1 MRVLMVR
8 DSFPNGGA
16 ERQLAL
22 LATSLP
28 AGVDVRVWG
37 LGGGPYVSV
46 LRDLGLSVDLS
57 ARGWRFD
64 PSPVADLWRLVRS
77 WRPDVVHTWQW
88 MSAAAALPVAAAC
101 GVPVVDGTIRNATVN
116 PRFVVPRRAAMRAS
130 RLVVANSRAGLR
142 AWQVDGEKGR
152 VVHNGFDPGRLAR
165 LEAGARPSRD
175 HGGESRPF
183 TVVMTGRMEPA
194 KDFTSFIAAARLLTA
209 SEDESSWRFVCA
221 GGGGDRERLA
231 GMAAPLVRAGRLS
244 IVDAGLEALEL
255 VRGADVGVLL
265 TNNAVHAEGCSN
277 SLLEYMACS
286 LPVVCTDSGGNR
298 EVVEDGVTG
307 FVVPPGD
314 PQAVARALRR
324 LREDEELRRGMGERG
339 RERLERLFTVP
350 RMVHLWTGI
359 YDEVAGSRRRGPREA
374 RRA

>member
-1 MRVLMVR
+1 
-8 DSFPNGGA
+8 
-16 ERQLAL
+16 
-22 LATSLP
+22 
-28 AGVDVRVWG
+28 
-37 LGGGPYVSV
+37 
-46 LRDLGLSVDLS
+46 
-57 ARGWRFD
+57 
-64 PSPVADLWRLVRS
+64 
-77 WRPDVVHTWQW
+77 
-88 MSAAAALPVAAAC
+88 
-101 GVPVVDGTIRNATVN
+101 
-116 PRFVVPRRAAMRAS
+116 
-130 RLVVANSRAGLR
+130 
-142 AWQVDGEKGR
+142 
-152 VVHNGFDPGRLAR
+152 
-165 LEAGARPSRD
+165 
-175 HGGESRPF
+175 
-183 TVVMTGRMEPA
+183 MTGRMEPA
-194 KDFTSFIAAARLLTA
+194 KDFTSFIAASRLLTA
-209 SEDESSWRFVCA
+209 FEDESSWRFVCA

-231 GMAAPLVRAGRLS
+231 GLAAPLVRAGRLS

-324 LREDEELRRGMGERG
+324 LREDGELRREMGERG

-350 RMVHLWTGI
+350 RMVHLWTSI
-359 YDEVAGSRRRGPREA
+359 YDEVAGSPRSGPREA